1 MLLFGY
7 SFAPS
12 LPPERNESSLSHGS
26 NKAQAESI
34 MARQNGAEKVT

>member
-12 LPPERNESSLSHGS
+12 LPPERDECSLFNGS
-26 NKAQAESI
+26 NKAQAASI
-34 MARQNGAEKVT
+34 MAGRDGTEKVT